1 MLPLDRSRTN
11 TNMDRES
18 KSISHLTDDRL
29 RRKTVS
35 TAPRSVNL
43 YADWSGHKTKVE
55 QHLTKL
61 TVDDRKQSN
70 HDVKS
75 ELLATSPL
83 HHDSHIY
90 LYQ

>member
-1 MLPLDRSRTN
+1 MFEKIST
-11 TNMDRES
+11 TES
-18 KSISHLTDDRL
+18 YAIIFAELFNISC
-29 RRKTVS
+29 
-35 TAPRSVNL
+35 PR
-43 YADWSGHKTKVE
+43 
-55 QHLTKL
+55 HLTKL